1 MYMQIAVVLLEVV
14 VCVSSCAFFLLFRVS
29 LRKESVVNVLA
40 NKNFYL
46 ADFRGRRVLSEY
58 TELSA
63 FLQCTRNNIPPCRM
77 LHRLA
82 AFRLSG
88 ESRTTATPAAQ
99 VFHSCAAFELKQTAP
114 NPLRHRV
121 HLHNTTATNQPA
133 PPRRMRDAALFMC
146 NAFCGRSA

>member
-1 MYMQIAVVLLEVV
+1 MQIAVVLLEVV

-63 FLQCTRNNIPPCRM
+63 F
-77 LHRLA
+77 
-82 AFRLSG
+82 
-88 ESRTTATPAAQ
+88 
-99 VFHSCAAFELKQTAP
+99 
-114 NPLRHRV
+114 
-121 HLHNTTATNQPA
+121 
-133 PPRRMRDAALFMC
+133 
-146 NAFCGRSA
+146 